1 MKEYKLTGKVYAA
14 FLVFI
19 LIACSDDIL
28 DKAPLDQYSDATL
41 WAEVDLADAYLMNV
55 YSGIGSGFN
64 GEMLSG
70 LAAETLVARGPNGT
84 DYLKGLTTPDNTRG
98 PHLARYEWG
107 LNFKQ
112 IQITNVFLDNIDKV
126 SEYYEGVEKASV
138 KSRTDVMKGEGL
150 FLRAWYYHQL
160 LRAYG
165 GLPLLSQSS
174 QLGDDFNAI
183 TRATFEET
191 VNFIIADLDAASELL
206 KLKSEMEMGR
216 ATKEAALALKSRV
229 LLFAASDLTADGT
242 ADSELVGYSNPD
254 RTALWMEARDAA
266 KAVMDLNTTGLADFG
281 APDLEA
287 VANNYYELFRSY
299 DLSNEEIIW
308 GRMFLRN
315 VGFTHSHNRTS
326 GPNGNSN
333 FGRNGPVQGMV
344 DSYEMK
350 DGSKFSDH
358 FIVDDEGYYRNI
370 SVTFDSDN
378 IYHNREPRFYASVLF
393 DSAVWQPRLEN
404 LQERDPLGIYQTRT
418 VRTMRPDGTWTNTFG
433 IDTHNG
439 PVDDWNANYAR
450 YVMKKF
456 MDHATIGMIE
466 NNMNVWIELRYAEVV
481 LNYAEASLE
490 LGDIAA
496 ATTHINMIR
505 NRTGLPDFTGDI
517 TEALRHE
524 RKVELAFEE
533 VAWFDIRRW
542 KILEERLSPAVSSA
556 GIDIVETRHLDGTI
570 TTTWQQINAQMLNNV
585 VEENMKWIPIDRAE
599 INRAPQLVQN
609 PPWNQ

>member
-1 MKEYKLTGKVYAA
+1 MKEFKIAGKIFVA
-14 FLVFI
+14 FTVIILVG
-19 LIACSDDIL
+19 CSDEIL
-28 DKAPLDQYSDATL
+28 DKTPLDQYSDATV
-41 WAEVDLADAYLMNV
+41 WSEADLADAYLMNI

-64 GEMLSG
+64 GEMLSS

-84 DYLKGLTTPDNTRG
+84 DYLKGLTSPDNTRG

-126 SEYYEGVEKASV
+126 SEFYEGVEKGSV

-160 LRAYG
+160 LRTYG
-165 GLPLLSQSS
+165 GLPLLSKAS

-191 VNFIIADLDAASELL
+191 VNFIVADLDAAAQLL
-206 KLKSEMEMGR
+206 RLKSEMEMGR

-242 ADSELVGYSNPD
+242 AESELIGYRNPD
-254 RTALWMEARDAA
+254 RAALWLAAKNAA
-266 KAVMDLNTTGLADFG
+266 KAVIDLNTAQLADFG

-315 VGFTHSHNRTS
+315 VGVTHNHNRTS

-358 FIVDDEGYYRNI
+358 FFVDGEGYYKNK
-370 SVTFDSDN
+370 SQTFSSEN
-378 IYHNREPRFYASVLF
+378 IYHNREPRFYASILY

-404 LQERDPLGIYQTRT
+404 LRERDPLGIYQTRT

-450 YVMKKF
+450 YIMKKF
-456 MDHATIGMIE
+456 MDHTSIGMVE
-466 NNMNVWIELRYAEVV
+466 NNMNVWIELRFAEVV

-490 LGDIAA
+490 LGDIEAA
-496 ATTHINMIR
+496 STHINMIR
-505 NRTGLPDFTGDI
+505 GRTGLPDFTGDI
-517 TEALRHE
+517 KDALRHE

-533 VAWFDIRRW
+533 IAWFDIRRW
-542 KILEERLSPAVSSA
+542 KILEERLSPPIASA
-556 GIDIVETRHLDGTI
+556 GIDIVETRHLDGTV
-570 TTTWQQINAQMLNNV
+570 TTTWQQINAQMPNTV
-585 VEENMKWIPIDRAE
+585 VEENMSWIPIARAE

-609 PPWNQ
+609 PPWD

>member
-1 MKEYKLTGKVYAA
+1 MKAYKLTGKMYAT

-28 DKAPLDQYSDATL
+28 DKTPLDQYSDATL

-64 GEMLSG
+64 GEMLSS

-126 SEYYEGVEKASV
+126 SEFYEGVEQVSV

-165 GLPLLSQSS
+165 GLPLLSQAS

-191 VNFIIADLDAASELL
+191 VNFIVADLDAASALL

-242 ADSELVGYSNPD
+242 AESELVGYRSPD
-254 RTALWMEARDAA
+254 RTALWRAAQDAA
-266 KAVMDLNTTGLADFG
+266 KAVMDLNTARLADFG

-299 DLSNEEIIW
+299 DLSSEEIIW

-315 VGFTHSHNRTS
+315 VGFTHNHNRTS

-358 FIVDDEGYYRNI
+358 FMVDGQGYYKNN
-370 SVTFDSDN
+370 SETFASEN
-378 IYHNREPRFYASVLF
+378 IYHNREPRFYASILF

-404 LQERDPLGIYQTRT
+404 LQDRDPLGIYQTRT
-418 VRTMRPDGTWTNTFG
+418 VRTMRADGTWTNTFG

-456 MDHATIGMIE
+456 MDHTSIGMVE

-481 LNYAEASLE
+481 LNYAEASME

-496 ATTHINMIR
+496 ASTHINMIR
-505 NRTGLPDFTGDI
+505 SRTGLPDFTGDI

-533 VAWFDIRRW
+533 IAWFDIRRW
-542 KILEERLSPAVSSA
+542 KILEERLSPEISSA
-556 GIDIVETRHLDGTI
+556 GIDILETRHLDGTV

-585 VEENMKWIPIDRAE
+585 VEGNMKWIPIARAE
-599 INRAPQLVQN
+599 TNRAPQLVQN